1 MAFWNFLMFF
11 MTVLISSTV
20 SRSGDHVF
28 VQTGDSVT
36 LDIKNKPLL
45 NFRRLLW
52 VKDQSENIIRCVNE
66 SGDLKFNNY
75 KDRVDFN
82 NKTLS
87 VTLKNMQKTDSGL
100 YTATAIGERTTSVAE
115 HNVLVIDPV
124 DSPVLKGNFTMI
136 SVNVCVVNVSCSG
149 PDQTIRH
156 SYHSNDCTQEEVTSS
171 GVQTLALYCRKNRV
185 VCNYSNP
192 VSWKNQTIEINQL
205 CTPYEKEHP
214 EENNSPL
221 FLWLSVI
228 AGVFVLVFTAVSVFY
243 CCYKKRKK
251 GPQQNE
257 QTVYA
262 QVQPM
267 NQVQRPL
274 EMLEKSANL
283 QTVYGFTGEHKQ
295 THNASQM
302 PSHQTQEQVQ
312 TEKRPS
318 TTYST
323 VGQHQKPLFT
333 SKPDPTIY
341 SVVCKPKQDRQ
352 PMHK

>member
-1 MAFWNFLMFF
+1 MKFGPILMFF
-11 MTVLISSTV
+11 VTDLISSTV
-20 SRSGDHVF
+20 CRSEDHVF
-28 VQTGDSVT
+28 VQTGGSVT
-36 LDIKNKPLL
+36 LDIKNKPLI

-52 VKDQSENIIRCVNE
+52 MNDESEYIVRFLNE
-66 SGDLKFNNY
+66 SGDITCYVY

-124 DSPVLKGNFTMI
+124 DSPVLKTNFTMI

-228 AGVFVLVFTAVSVFY
+228 AGVFVLVFTVVSLF
-243 CCYKKRKK
+243 CRSYKKRKK
-251 GPQQNE
+251 GAE
-257 QTVYA
+257 QKGHKGCGEVGLIDRSSSSGTDHTIYSIVY
-262 QVQPM
+262 
-267 NQVQRPL
+267 
-274 EMLEKSANL
+274 
-283 QTVYGFTGEHKQ
+283 
-295 THNASQM
+295 
-302 PSHQTQEQVQ
+302 
-312 TEKRPS
+312 
-318 TTYST
+318 YST
-323 VGQHQKPLFT
+323 VMEDNLCIN
-333 SKPDPTIY
+333 SKL
-341 SVVCKPKQDRQ
+341 
-352 PMHK
+352 